1 MRTKT
6 LLLTAALAAAGAA
19 TSMAQV
25 YSVNMVG
32 YINTSVPTGF
42 SMLANQLNASPDNK
56 VVNILPAPPNN
67 TAIFKFDR
75 ASGGYVSISYLG
87 GAWEGD
93 DLDMTL
99 NPGEGVFISA
109 GTAFT
114 ATFVGEVQL
123 SSTVPI
129 GSGFQMVSSAL
140 PQSLPLDGAP
150 PAGLGF
156 PIANGDET
164 YQFDRTSGGYI
175 SNSYLGGAWEGDGG
189 GAAPVP
195 GIGEAF
201 WVNRTSA
208 PAGNWVRNFT
218 VGP

>member
-1 MRTKT
+1 
-6 LLLTAALAAAGAA
+6 
-19 TSMAQV
+19 MAQV

-32 YINTSVPTGF
+32 YINASVPTGF
-42 SMLANQLNASPDNK
+42 SMLANQLNATPDNK
-56 VVNILPAPPNN
+56 VVNLLPAPPNN
-67 TAIFKFDR
+67 TAVFKFDPI
-75 ASGGYVSISYLG
+75 SGGYISISFLG

-109 GTAFT
+109 NTAFT

-123 SSTVPI
+123 ISSVPI
-129 GSGFQMVSSAL
+129 KHGFQILSSAL
-140 PQSLPLDGAP
+140 PQSLALDGAP

-164 YQFDRTSGGYI
+164 YQFDRVSGGYI
-175 SNSYLGGAWEGDGG
+175 ANSFLGGAWEGDGG

-195 GIGEAF
+195 GISEAF
-201 WVNRTSA
+201 WVNRTTA
-208 PAGNWVRNFT
+208 PDSNWTRTFT